1 MKTKTIA
8 FYISDHGFGHI
19 MRNISV
25 VAYILEHTEN
35 RIVLVSGNPHIAA
48 VKEYLGKYTTA
59 ENLNE
64 RFITIEQHTDIGFA
78 LRSGTLLVDWQETE
92 KRVRD
97 YISEFP
103 KYIKNAR
110 ELLRKYKVDTVVCDI
125 VPWILTAARKEGIPS
140 YIMASFPWVEQYEK
154 DLPTELVEE
163 YRKAYD
169 SADNVIL
176 YGLHTPF
183 VENTLKNRCEVS
195 LCARPF
201 HSDKVRKIREQY
213 GDKPIVFISIGMS
226 NDGIN
231 GITDVGDLPYSFI
244 VTEGVNLTGENVH
257 TISKAI
263 DNTQDYV
270 LASDFCIAKAGWT
283 TISEILIAKKPMAL
297 LSRPDVAEDS
307 MYIEK
312 LVRSGLAVE
321 ITTQE
326 LGNIA
331 EVLNRMKSITQG
343 ENNYRDDTCKIA
355 EIIFSSAKKC
365 F

>member
-1 MKTKTIA
+1 MKSIA

-25 VAYILEHTEN
+25 ITYILEHTEN
-35 RIVLVSGNPHIAA
+35 RIVLVSGNAHIAA
-48 VKEYLGKYTTA
+48 AKEYIEKYTNA
-59 ENLNE
+59 EKINE
-64 RFITIEQHTDIGFA
+64 RFITIEQNTDIGFA
-78 LRSGTLLVDWQETE
+78 LQSGTLLVDWTETE

-97 YISEFP
+97 YTNEFP

-110 ELLRKYKVDTVVCDI
+110 ELFKKYKIDTVVCDI
-125 VPWILTAARKEGIPS
+125 VPWALTAAREEGIPS
-140 YIMASFPWVEQYEK
+140 YLMASFTWVEQYEK

-183 VENTLKNRCEVS
+183 VENTFKNRCEVS

-244 VTEGVNLTGENVH
+244 VTEGVNLAGENVH
-257 TISKAI
+257 TISKTI